1 MYDCVIIGGGPAG
14 LTSAIYTARAGL
26 SVLLIESEVFGGKVL
41 TTPLIENI
49 PGFKEISGEDF
60 INRMTEQ
67 VNYQFDKNKKSH
79 ICESVEVVTG
89 IEVISEPN
97 KLKNTF
103 IVKTDLEQYETKSV
117 IITTGTI
124 PRGLGLPG
132 EEELIGKKIHFCVT
146 CDGPLYEERDVI
158 VIGGGNSA
166 VTEAIEL
173 ADFCKTVTIIQDLE
187 FLTAEQTLID
197 KLKEYSNIKV
207 CCGNKVAA
215 YEEKEDKIGVV
226 IDESVKYY
234 ADGIFMAIGF
244 IPNTLP
250 FSGAVSFDL
259 NNRIIIA
266 DKDQSTT
273 TKGIFAAGDC
283 TTDGYNQIVVACG
296 NGAIAAMSAIKY
308 VN

>member
-1 MYDCVIIGGGPAG
+1 MYDCIIIGGGPAG

-67 VNYQFDKNKKSH
+67 VNYQFEKNKKSN

-117 IITTGTI
+117 IIATGTI
-124 PRGLGLPG
+124 PRVLGLPG
-132 EEELIGKKIHFCVT
+132 EEELIGKNIHFCVT
-146 CDGPLYEERDVI
+146 CDGPLYEGKDVI

-173 ADFCKTVTIIQDLE
+173 ADFCKSVTIIQDLD

-197 KLKEYSNIKV
+197 KLNNYNNIKV

-215 YEEKEDKIGVV
+215 YEEKEDKIGVI

-296 NGAIAAMSAIKY
+296 NGAIAAMSAIQYIK
-308 VN
+308 